1 MLPFPQFLVGVCLC
15 ACVLTRMLGSPSDRL
30 AVRLQFSKL
39 SDLLGHTAY
48 YLYSLYMVTGMLSF
62 TNK

>member
-30 AVRLQFSKL
+30 AVRLQVSKL
-39 SDLLGHTAY
+39 SDLLGSRRQPTTCTPCAWRQEC
-48 YLYSLYMVTGMLSF
+48 
-62 TNK
+62 